1 MVSCAVSRGNI
12 SSPADLSGRNMPV
25 VTIRMAKGRTIDQ
38 KRVIVK
44 EITET
49 IVSTLNVDPSWV
61 TVLIEEFDKDCIGK
75 SGKLL
80 CES

>member
-1 MVSCAVSRGNI
+1 
-12 SSPADLSGRNMPV
+12 MPV